1 MNMDAAAT
9 FASDL
14 AVDVMDI
21 IIFDVYFVVI
31 PSSVFSEN
39 VNTKQII
46 LLLISSVIV
55 GDLQVIHV
63 NVFSVKQKHAS
74 RNRAVSSC
82 RMRITN
88 ATILNHR
95 FVTGTKSRNDNRIA
109 GGSDGIG
116 SEHAVKDL
124 SSLKEHIGSR
134 TQVRLADPIEL
145 RLR

>member
-9 FASDL
+9 FTSDCT
-14 AVDVMDI
+14 VDVMHV

-31 PSSVFSEN
+31 PSSVFGQN
-39 VNTKQII
+39 VNTKQI

-55 GDLQVIHV
+55 GDLQVVDV

-74 RNRAVSSC
+74 RNRAASSC

-88 ATILNHR
+88 AIILNHR